1 MYMRVTRTRTD
12 PARVDEANPV
22 VQETAAAIKQLP
34 GFQSLGIGTDRATGE
49 GIAVTTWD
57 TEEHARLS
65 RDVLLGEFIPR
76 LQALG
81 VQLDPPQIF
90 EVTAT

>member
-1 MYMRVTRTRTD
+1 VPSGAT
-12 PARVDEANPV
+12 
-22 VQETAAAIKQLP
+22 QLSV
-34 GFQSLGIGTDRATGE
+34 GVNDQGYFNNHGTILGYGRS
-49 GIAVTTWD
+49 WD

-65 RDVLLGEFIPR
+65 RDVLLGAFIPR